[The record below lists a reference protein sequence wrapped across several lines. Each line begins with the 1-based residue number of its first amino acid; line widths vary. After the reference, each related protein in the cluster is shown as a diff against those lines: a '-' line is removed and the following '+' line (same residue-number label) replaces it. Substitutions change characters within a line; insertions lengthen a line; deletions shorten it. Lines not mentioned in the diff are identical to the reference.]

1 MATSSAGLLTVK
13 ESAAY
18 LRCGVSTLN
27 KLRVTGGGPPYVK
40 MHGRVHYK
48 IDDLDRYIA
57 QHRIRSTAGG
67 KAA

>member
-1 MATSSAGLLTVK
+1 MTTRLLNVK
-13 ESAAY
+13 EAADY

-27 KLRVTGGGPPYVK
+27 KLRVSGGGPMYIK
-40 MHGRVHYK
+40 MHGRVLYK

-57 QHRIRSTAGG
+57 QHRIRSTAQEKH